1 MSSECFSRQTLRD
14 LLNQWASG
22 EITDEQLAGM
32 SEELWNK
39 YGVWQSWPREDKR
52 SITFGALN
60 RMRLRDAEPITKS
73 DVPFLLAFLDAAY
86 GDETSAWRGWDEH
99 FGQRAAASS

>member
-14 LLNQWASG
+14 LLTQWASG
-22 EITDEQLAGM
+22 EISDEQLSGM

-52 SITFGALN
+52 SITFGALAK
-60 RMRLRDAEPITKS
+60 MRLRDTPTIAKA
-73 DVPFLLAFLDAAY
+73 DVPFLLGFLDAAY
-86 GDETSAWRGWDEH
+86 GEEVAAWRGWDEH
-99 FGQRAAASS
+99 FSHKAAASS